1 LEAERRLAFM
11 QSEALRNASTREST
25 IAERMGAIF
34 RPMALAMQ
42 RAAGDLQ
49 ALKAEAA
56 NADKR
61 VREMERHVS
70 VLSGT
75 AAAFNRRF
83 ATRADKVCLVGVNRP
98 LLSRQ
103 NWGQRAFVLLQ
114 SCCDASVL
122 CGQLLRSGHH
132 HS

>member
-1 LEAERRLAFM
+1 M
-11 QSEALRNASTREST
+11 QSEALRNTSTREAT
-25 IAERMGAIF
+25 IAERMGTIF

-61 VREMERHVS
+61 VREMEWHVS

-75 AAAFNRRF
+75 AAAFNKRF
-83 ATRADKVCLVGVNRP
+83 AMRVDKVCFVWVTSN
-98 LLSRQ
+98 LLL
-103 NWGQRAFVLLQ
+103 GAT
-114 SCCDASVL
+114 
-122 CGQLLRSGHH
+122 LRSLPAFNTRW
-132 HS
+132 